1 MSGMNSFKL
10 FFSGLDRAG
19 RAEFA
24 VLCGTTPGLLNKLIY
39 GGGRV
44 ELGLAD
50 VMVAVGCGRFVLAD
64 LPLTERAKA
73 QHAARTKAYGEEATN
88 G

>member
-1 MSGMNSFKL
+1 MNSFKL
-10 FFSGLDRAG
+10 FFSELDRAG

-24 VLCGTTPGLLNKLIY
+24 ALCGTTPGLLNKLIY

-50 VMVAVGCGRFVLAD
+50 VMVAVGCGRFALSD

-73 QHAARTKAYGEEATN
+73 QDIARSKSYGEGQPHA
-88 G
+88 

>member
-1 MSGMNSFKL
+1 MCGMNSFKL
-10 FFSGLDRAG
+10 FFSKLDRAG
-19 RAEFA
+19 RAEYA
-24 VLCGTTPGLLNKLIY
+24 ALCGTTPGLLNKLRY

-50 VMVAVGCGRFVLAD
+50 VMVAVGCERFMLSD

-73 QHAARTKAYGEEATN
+73 QHEARTKLYGEEARN